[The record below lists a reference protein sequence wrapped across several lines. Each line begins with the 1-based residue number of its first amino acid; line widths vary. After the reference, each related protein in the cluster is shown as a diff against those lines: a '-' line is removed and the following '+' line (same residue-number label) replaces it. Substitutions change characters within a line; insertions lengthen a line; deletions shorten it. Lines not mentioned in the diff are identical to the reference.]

1 MTESSTDETVFDEQ
15 GRPEP
20 PLHASEIDTLTGFL
34 DFHRATLAWR
44 CRDLSDEQ
52 LRTALPPTSMTLGG
66 LLKHLALVE
75 DDWFTANVGQQSM
88 PEPWASVDWEA
99 DWDWDWHSAT
109 DDAGDD
115 LRALWRRAVE
125 RSRAVVQSRLA
136 EDPAGALD
144 RLSPA
149 FGGRGEVSMRWVLV
163 HMIEEYARH
172 NGHADLLRESIDG
185 QTGE

>member
-1 MTESSTDETVFDEQ
+1 MTEQPPAGETHLDEQ

-34 DFHRATLAWR
+34 DFQRATLEWR

-52 LRTALPPTSMTLGG
+52 LRTALHPTSMTLGG

-88 PEPWASVDWEA
+88 PEPWVSVDWEA
-99 DWDWDWHSAT
+99 DGDWEWHSAT
-109 DDAGDD
+109 HDTGDD
-115 LRALWRRAVE
+115 LRALWQRAVE

-144 RLSPA
+144 RCSPA
-149 FGGRGEVSMRWVLV
+149 SGGREVSMRWVLV